1 MFDQFYTQMQATPAN
16 TVTLDLSANMM
27 LNPSRLWEKLSV
39 IDTIDDKELF
49 ELLKGYYEMIL
60 NEIFLN
66 KEQKFIGLFTNP
78 KFISCMTQVLY
89 NVQLPDQQKIRLN
102 KMAYDYLVLRDN
114 KDEYIQSLLMNM
126 SKIVNRDY
134 IPKLCGVGL
143 PESIAA
149 LLAMARF
156 SSTKDISNVRR
167 LNRILMQQ
175 PENTLTEQMIVD
187 IYLVLFN
194 HILPLFEGIMLD
206 VCSPQMM
213 TPPQAEIYGLI
224 SLAILDLMNELPT
237 ASIKQG
243 ILRFIEDKNIMYPD
257 SHIRFNLEAC
267 SANDYPRFLAAID
280 QLKQEGVY
288 SSIF

>member
-1 MFDQFYTQMQATPAN
+1 MFDQFYTQMQANPVQ
-16 TVTLDLSANMM
+16 TVKLDLSANMM
-27 LNPSRLWEKLSV
+27 LNPSILWNKLST
-39 IDTIDDKELF
+39 IDAMDDKELF
-49 ELLKGYYEMIL
+49 DLLNGYYDMIL

-66 KEQKFIGLFTNP
+66 KERRFIELFTVP

-89 NVQLPDQQKIRLN
+89 NVRVTENQKIRLN
-102 KMAYDYLVLRDN
+102 KMAYDYLILKAD
-114 KDEYIQSLLMNM
+114 KDEYVRSLLIGL
-126 SKIVNRDY
+126 SKAVNRDY
-134 IPKLCGVGL
+134 IPKLCGLGI

-156 SSTKDISNVRR
+156 SSTKDIHNVRR
-167 LNRILMQQ
+167 LNHILMQQ

-187 IYLVLFN
+187 IYLVLFD

-206 VCSPQMM
+206 VWSPQMM
-213 TPPQAEIYGLI
+213 TPPQAEVYGLI

-237 ASIKQG
+237 ASKKQG

-267 SANDYPRFLAAID
+267 SASDYPRFLAAID
-280 QLKQEGVY
+280 SLKQEGVY
-288 SSIF
+288 SSVF

>member
-187 IYLVLFN
+187 IYLVLFD

-288 SSIF
+288 SSVF